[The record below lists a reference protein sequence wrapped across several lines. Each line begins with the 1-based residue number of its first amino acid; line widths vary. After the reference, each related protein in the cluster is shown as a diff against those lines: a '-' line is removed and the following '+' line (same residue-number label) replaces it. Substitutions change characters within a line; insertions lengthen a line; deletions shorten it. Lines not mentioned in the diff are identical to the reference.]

1 MGLLVWSLP
10 YLQSY
15 QFTIQ
20 NSIMNIALIGYGK
33 MGKAIEQIAL
43 QQGHHIVL
51 KINSSNADQLEHLDN
66 YAIDVAIEFTNPSSA
81 KENVMHCLKKQIPV
95 VCGTTGWKEHIGSV
109 ELATAQYNTAFLIAS
124 NFSIGVNL
132 FFELNSYLANLMQN
146 YTDYTIQIKETHH
159 TEKKDAPSGT
169 AISLAEQII
178 AQNESKKHWHLG
190 ATNDNTIIPIE
201 AIRQDPAPGTHEITY
216 SSSIDDISIIHTAHN
231 RNGFALGAVMAAA
244 FIHNKKGIFTMK
256 DVLFK
261 NNTLF

>member
-1 MGLLVWSLP
+1 
-10 YLQSY
+10 
-15 QFTIQ
+15 
-20 NSIMNIALIGYGK
+20 MNIALIGYGK

-51 KINSSNADQLEHLDN
+51 KINNSNADQLEHLDN

-146 YTDYTIQIKETHH
+146 YTDYAIQIKETHH

>member
-1 MGLLVWSLP
+1 
-10 YLQSY
+10 
-15 QFTIQ
+15 
-20 NSIMNIALIGYGK
+20 MNIALIGYGK

-51 KINSSNADQLEHLDN
+51 KINNSNADQLEHLDN

-146 YTDYTIQIKETHH
+146 YTDYAIQIKETHH

-261 NNTLF
+261 NNSLF

>member
-1 MGLLVWSLP
+1 MNNSKAVRNRLKFVKREFKNYLDDNVYLGL
-10 YLQSY
+10 
-15 QFTIQ
+15 
-20 NSIMNIALIGYGK
+20 ALYYANNNK
-33 MGKAIEQIAL
+33 KDVKPDP
-43 QQGHHIVL
+43 IVL
-51 KINSSNADQLEHLDN
+51 QKA
-66 YAIDVAIEFTNPSSA
+66 DVAIEFTNPSSA

-109 ELATAQYNTAFLIAS
+109 ELATALYNTAFLIAS

-146 YTDYTIQIKETHH
+146 YTDYAIQIKETHH

>member
-20 NSIMNIALIGYGK
+20 NSNMNIALIGYGK

-51 KINSSNADQLEHLDN
+51 KINNSNADQLEHLDN

-146 YTDYTIQIKETHH
+146 YTDYAIQIKETHH

>member
-1 MGLLVWSLP
+1 
-10 YLQSY
+10 
-15 QFTIQ
+15 
-20 NSIMNIALIGYGK
+20 MNIALIGYGK

-51 KINSSNADQLEHLDN
+51 KINNSNADQLEHLDN

-146 YTDYTIQIKETHH
+146 YTDYAIQIKETHH

-178 AQNESKKHWHLG
+178 ALNESKKHWHLG